1 MKKFE
6 PIPIDGRQSFYG
18 KAIVTEYS
26 DKLAILK
33 SYGTEVARIENG
45 VFIRMW
51 SGYSQTTQRH
61 VNAFRSV
68 YGLETITGTEWKKL
82 PVDTHNPIL
91 NIIKAVIA

>member
-18 KAIVTEYS
+18 KAIVMEYS
-26 DKLAILK
+26 EKLAILK

-45 VFIRMW
+45 VFVRMW

-61 VNAFRSV
+61 VNAFLHT
-68 YGLETITGTEWKKL
+68 YGLKTITGTEWKKL
-82 PVDTHNPIL
+82 PVDAHNPII
-91 NIIKAVIA
+91 NIIKAVTA